1 MTDQRRTK
9 GEVIIELGLF
19 ISLFLPSLAL
29 GADTGSTGAVQVPP
43 AQAPAQPTT
52 EKKGDSTPR
61 ALIHFGDTD
70 PVALAI
76 ALAALVVS
84 VVALWLTWLESQ
96 RNNSPIVKVKA
107 CRGYKEL
114 SCQSGPQPSQ
124 EFVIALHNRGIS
136 LWDMKVYL
144 EFRGENL
151 IGGGAYEMS
160 PRSKSERPL
169 VRLGPLTT
177 EPTPEKHPAE
187 FARGM
192 IAEFEITSRKLYPG
206 VTIEDF
212 VAWFSQLTD
221 ARRQQARITIHSQ
234 DFQVCAIPVCGLWD
248 RLMGR
253 WSRLLWNRLA
263 SRINSRFDKVIENP
277 YGSCGQPELDNAPML
292 IPGKVLPTFLT
303 LEHQLMAFAWYVRQQ
318 KQQPAGQQPTEPRT
332 QG

>member
-1 MTDQRRTK
+1 MI
-9 GEVIIELGLF
+9 GLGLF

-29 GADTGSTGAVQVPP
+29 GADTGSLGVAQVPP
-43 AQAPAQPTT
+43 VQAPPAPPPTT

-70 PVALAI
+70 PVALLI

-84 VVALWLTWLESQ
+84 VVALWLTWLESR

-107 CRGYKEL
+107 CRGNRSL
-114 SCQSGPQPSQ
+114 SRQHGWQEAQ

-144 EFRGENL
+144 EFRGEQI
-151 IGGGAYEMS
+151 IGGGAYEMT
-160 PRSKSERPL
+160 PRSKSEGQF
-169 VRLGPLTT
+169 VRSVPVIA

-206 VTIEDF
+206 VTSEDF

-221 ARRQQARITIHSQ
+221 ARKQRARITIHSQ

-248 RLMGR
+248 RLLGR

-263 SRINSRFDKVIENP
+263 SRVNSRFDKVIENP

-303 LEHQLMAFAWYVRQQ
+303 LEHQLMAFVWYVRQQ
-318 KQQPAGQQPTEPRT
+318 KQQPAEQQPTKPQNQE
-332 QG
+332 